1 MKNLIKKIL
10 KERWN
15 WESLDEAITVPEGE
29 LKKYL
34 IHSTNVDP
42 RIIYNEG
49 INPNCAS
56 DSKEWK
62 NYKYPCVVFAMNG
75 YHNIWG
81 QAKTKGA
88 VVIDTSR
95 LSNKWW
101 YDPGLYIENHKD
113 GKLAIVTDEKIPAE
127 AIIGILCISDLSGM
141 MRKFY
146 NNGTDE
152 EAQQYL
158 DEVMIK
164 NTEDWSND
172 CEAKMDYLYNKKMET
187 VTENKKTMKD
197 LIKKS
202 LDEAYYASKID
213 YTADQMQSAVF
224 DVFSDHFVKGDDIK
238 VDGIVGIYTIGEKTG
253 DKIDWSIVNF
263 FDTNRTL
270 KRKVINDIRGLSKME
285 FDGDI
290 DKGLRIVL
298 SDQSKLNTYL
308 STVWNT
314 IRKGIMAELAFFNKI
329 SSVERYK
336 GKVVYSGE
344 PGTKKDKFSGV
355 DMIINGS
362 GAQIKNASRV
372 YPVSKERNVYR
383 VEIDGT
389 KLFSY
394 KGKSQVKFLVFY
406 IEDEDKVYIFPN
418 TQRGYR
424 QDYDGTKNIF
434 TFYSK
439 PSEL

>member
-1 MKNLIKKIL
+1 
-10 KERWN
+10 
-15 WESLDEAITVPEGE
+15 
-29 LKKYL
+29 
-34 IHSTNVDP
+34 
-42 RIIYNEG
+42 
-49 INPNCAS
+49 
-56 DSKEWK
+56 
-62 NYKYPCVVFAMNG
+62 
-75 YHNIWG
+75 
-81 QAKTKGA
+81 
-88 VVIDTSR
+88 
-95 LSNKWW
+95 
-101 YDPGLYIENHKD
+101 
-113 GKLAIVTDEKIPAE
+113 
-127 AIIGILCISDLSGM
+127 
-141 MRKFY
+141 
-146 NNGTDE
+146 
-152 EAQQYL
+152 
-158 DEVMIK
+158 
-164 NTEDWSND
+164 
-172 CEAKMDYLYNKKMET
+172 
-187 VTENKKTMKD
+187 MKD
-197 LIKKS
+197 LIKKA

-238 VDGIVGIYTIGEKTG
+238 VDGIVGIHTIGEKAG
-253 DKIDWSIVNF
+253 DKVDWSIVNF

-270 KRKVINDIRGLSKME
+270 KRKVINDIRGLNKME

-290 DKGLRIVL
+290 DKALRIVL

-406 IEDEDKVYIFPN
+406 IEDEDKSYIFPN
-418 TQRGYR
+418 TQRAYR

>member
-1 MKNLIKKIL
+1 
-10 KERWN
+10 
-15 WESLDEAITVPEGE
+15 
-29 LKKYL
+29 
-34 IHSTNVDP
+34 
-42 RIIYNEG
+42 
-49 INPNCAS
+49 
-56 DSKEWK
+56 
-62 NYKYPCVVFAMNG
+62 
-75 YHNIWG
+75 
-81 QAKTKGA
+81 
-88 VVIDTSR
+88 
-95 LSNKWW
+95 
-101 YDPGLYIENHKD
+101 
-113 GKLAIVTDEKIPAE
+113 
-127 AIIGILCISDLSGM
+127 
-141 MRKFY
+141 
-146 NNGTDE
+146 
-152 EAQQYL
+152 
-158 DEVMIK
+158 
-164 NTEDWSND
+164 
-172 CEAKMDYLYNKKMET
+172 
-187 VTENKKTMKD
+187 MKD
-197 LIKKS
+197 LIKKA

-238 VDGIVGIYTIGEKTG
+238 VDGIVGIHTIGEKAG
-253 DKIDWSIVNF
+253 DKVDWSIVNF

-270 KRKVINDIRGLSKME
+270 KRKVINDIRGLNKME

-290 DKGLRIVL
+290 DKALRIVL

-329 SSVERYK
+329 SSVEKYK

-406 IEDEDKVYIFPN
+406 IEDEDKSYIFPN
-418 TQRGYR
+418 TQRAYR

>member
-1 MKNLIKKIL
+1 
-10 KERWN
+10 
-15 WESLDEAITVPEGE
+15 
-29 LKKYL
+29 
-34 IHSTNVDP
+34 
-42 RIIYNEG
+42 
-49 INPNCAS
+49 
-56 DSKEWK
+56 
-62 NYKYPCVVFAMNG
+62 
-75 YHNIWG
+75 
-81 QAKTKGA
+81 
-88 VVIDTSR
+88 
-95 LSNKWW
+95 
-101 YDPGLYIENHKD
+101 
-113 GKLAIVTDEKIPAE
+113 
-127 AIIGILCISDLSGM
+127 
-141 MRKFY
+141 
-146 NNGTDE
+146 
-152 EAQQYL
+152 
-158 DEVMIK
+158 
-164 NTEDWSND
+164 
-172 CEAKMDYLYNKKMET
+172 
-187 VTENKKTMKD
+187 MKD
-197 LIKKS
+197 LIKKA

-238 VDGIVGIYTIGEKTG
+238 VDGIVGIHTIGEKAG
-253 DKIDWSIVNF
+253 DKVDWSIVNF

-270 KRKVINDIRGLSKME
+270 KRKVINDIRGLNKME

-290 DKGLRIVL
+290 DKALRIVL

-308 STVWNT
+308 STVWIT

-329 SSVERYK
+329 SSVEKYK

-406 IEDEDKVYIFPN
+406 IEDEDKSYIFPN
-418 TQRGYR
+418 TQRAYR